1 MIHMPNRPNIHMRL
15 RTLERRFRHGVS
27 SFPSRRAVECGA
39 RHGDRRL
46 TIREGVLRRIAS
58 FYGAWELELV
68 DGLEPSTSPLP
79 RECSTA
85 ELHEPTWTRERV
97 LSRSAQERLERETG
111 FEPATFS
118 LGS

>member
-1 MIHMPNRPNIHMRL
+1 MKHDGMSDTILAPFTGIAGGAMR
-15 RTLERRFRHGVS
+15 
-27 SFPSRRAVECGA
+27 
-39 RHGDRRL
+39 
-46 TIREGVLRRIAS
+46 
-58 FYGAWELELV
+58 LELV

-85 ELHEPTWTRERV
+85 ELHEPTWTRANQD
-97 LSRSAQERLERETG
+97 RSLGLERETG